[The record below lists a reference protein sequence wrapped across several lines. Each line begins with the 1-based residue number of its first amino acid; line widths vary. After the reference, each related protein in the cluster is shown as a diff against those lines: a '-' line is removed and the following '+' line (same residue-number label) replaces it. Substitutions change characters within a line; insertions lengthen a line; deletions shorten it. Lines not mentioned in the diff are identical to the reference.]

1 MGGVVL
7 FGRRRKPEN
16 KVVRDWYIEANTMS
30 VAAERVLPT
39 AGGDQLNVVM
49 QFHQFNQKSKR
60 LFRVLIEEVAPENAA
75 EILGGEN
82 GKD

>member
-1 MGGVVL
+1 VL
-7 FGRRRKPEN
+7 FGRRSKPEN
-16 KVVRDWYIEANTMS
+16 EVVRDWYIEANTMS

-39 AGGDQLNVVM
+39 ACGDQLNVVM
-49 QFHQFNQKSKR
+49 QSHQFNQKSKR
-60 LFRVLIEEVAPENAA
+60 LFRALIEEVAPENAA

>member
-1 MGGVVL
+1 
-7 FGRRRKPEN
+7 
-16 KVVRDWYIEANTMS
+16 
-30 VAAERVLPT
+30 
-39 AGGDQLNVVM
+39 M

-60 LFRVLIEEVAPENAA
+60 LYRVLIEEVAPENAA